1 MEWTGKV
8 SEPQELIE
16 IHNRLNETRMHAEE
30 LQLHRERVASVK
42 RPMMWRDLLTTLE
55 HNLRMYQGLHQ
66 DLQLSWR
73 TEPDR
78 NGIRAERMAFP
89 CATVIAR
96 FVDNR
101 AIHLQ
106 FAYRRSDETE
116 TIKWEECIGFK
127 VDDLDRVQ
135 YKYKGE
141 PLMDAVAAA
150 LIVLTPLI
158 DARFRPPESNSE

>member
-1 MEWTGKV
+1 MEWTGKM
-8 SEPQELIE
+8 SNPKELID
-16 IHNRLNETRMHAEE
+16 IHDRLNENRRHAGE

-42 RPMMWRDLLTTLE
+42 RPLMWRDLLVRIE
-55 HNLRMYQGLHQ
+55 QHLRMYQGLHQ

-78 NGIRAERMAFP
+78 NEIRAERMAFP

-96 FVDNR
+96 FVDQR

-116 TIKWEECIGFK
+116 TIKWEEYMGFK
-127 VDDLDRVQ
+127 VDELDRVQ
-135 YKYKGE
+135 YEHKGE

-158 DARFRPPESNSE
+158 NPRFRPPDL